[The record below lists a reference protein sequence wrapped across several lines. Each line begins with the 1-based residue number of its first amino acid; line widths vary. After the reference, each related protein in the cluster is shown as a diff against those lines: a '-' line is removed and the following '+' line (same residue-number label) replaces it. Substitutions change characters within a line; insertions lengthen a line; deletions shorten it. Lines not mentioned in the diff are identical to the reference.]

1 VDAPAEFI
9 ASNGG
14 GQSKAN
20 SAAADRLLAVIV
32 RVLDDNKAEDV
43 VTVDL
48 TGKSPMADHMV
59 VASGRSARQVQ
70 ALADYLGRAVKEAGP
85 TPKVEGLAQGDWVLL
100 DAGDVIVHLFRP
112 EVREFYNIEAM
123 WGVAGPRSSSGAPPT
138 GALS

>member
-1 VDAPAEFI
+1 MPTSPRTVDAPAEFI

-48 TGKSPMADHMV
+48 TGKSPMA
-59 VASGRSARQVQ
+59 
-70 ALADYLGRAVKEAGP
+70 E
-85 TPKVEGLAQGDWVLL
+85 VEGLAQGDWVLL